1 MCARKI
7 TLTSNVDLMAKRSEY
22 TDTWG
27 KAAGIKTGK
36 ILAQRSIFSMKFF
49 LRLVDRFIGVFQSPQ
64 IMKKIRRE

>member
-36 ILAQRSIFSMKFF
+36 IFGSEVNFF
-49 LRLVDRFIGVFQSPQ
+49 NETFLTTSR
-64 IMKKIRRE
+64 